1 MENLNLY
8 QKNEKPPQWALKT
21 ITGGRLNGKTDINP
35 QWRYLALTETYG
47 LCGFGWKY
55 EVTKQWIE
63 KGEKDEVCAFVN
75 INLYVCVNDKW
86 SEPIPGNG
94 GSMFVSLEKNGLYT
108 SDEAFKMA
116 TTDALGVA
124 CKMLGI
130 GAAIYSGTKYEP
142 KNNITTPE
150 QSLELAEI
158 IKAIKKASS
167 KEDLALLWDSLDE
180 SEQKQTKAIFTRR
193 KQELE
198 K

>member
-1 MENLNLY
+1 MEHLNLY

-86 SEPIPGNG
+86 SEAIPGNG

-142 KNNITTPE
+142 KNNISTPE
-150 QSLELAEI
+150 QSIELAEI
-158 IKAIKKASS
+158 IKTIKKANS
-167 KEDLALLWDSLDE
+167 KEDLGLLWDSLDE
-180 SEQKQTKAIFTRR
+180 SEQKQTKAIFSKR
-193 KQELE
+193 KLELAS
-198 K
+198 

>member
-8 QKNEKPPQWALKT
+8 QKNETPPNWALRT

-63 KGEKDEVCAFVN
+63 KGEKNEVCAFVN
-75 INLYVCVNDKW
+75 INLYVNINDKW

-142 KNNITTPE
+142 KIKIHTVE
-150 QSLELAEI
+150 QSEELSAILKAVKECKSI
-158 IKAIKKASS
+158 DDIKM
-167 KEDLALLWDSLDE
+167 LWDSLDAT
-180 SEQKQTKAIFTRR
+180 EQAQTKAIFTKR
-193 KQELE
+193 KQELS